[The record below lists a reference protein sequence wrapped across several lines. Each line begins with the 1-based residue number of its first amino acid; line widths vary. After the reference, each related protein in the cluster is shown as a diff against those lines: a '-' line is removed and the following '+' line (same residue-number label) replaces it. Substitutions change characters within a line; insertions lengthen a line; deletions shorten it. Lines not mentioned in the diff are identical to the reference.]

1 MNPLTLL
8 LPLLTTVLDRVMPSK
23 TEADKIKLEQAKA
36 ELNVELQ
43 KTLATSKIAEGQI
56 EINKA
61 EAIHSDV
68 FVSGARPFILWVC
81 GISLACFFI
90 PQYLIGS
97 YFWVIDMWTVGHVI
111 PYPLNTQGLME
122 LVYGMLGLGAYR
134 TVEKVISNNKKQ

>member
-23 TEADKIKLEQAKA
+23 TEADKVKLEQAKA

-61 EAIHSDV
+61 EAAHSDV

-97 YFWVIDMWTVGHVI
+97 YFWIIDMWTVGHVT

-134 TVEKVISNNKKQ
+134 TVEKVISNKKQ